1 MMRAT
6 STAIVLLLMLG
17 TPFASRAARA
27 QEPPPYQG
35 NDAAPP
41 DDAAPQDNA
50 PQAPEAPADPAV
62 AGVEYFHDQL
72 APYGQWVER
81 EGYGVVWVPQVQA
94 GWRPYTTG
102 HWVYTDQGWAW
113 VADEPWGWAAFHYG
127 RWYYDP
133 EIGWAWVPGTVWA
146 PAWVAWRHGGGYL
159 GWAPLGPAVGF
170 TFEAGLDFGGF
181 VIAPGF
187 YTFVGERD
195 ILAPRVSTVIV
206 STTRNVTIVN
216 NTTNI
221 TNYGVVNGRI
231 VNSGV
236 SADRIAQVT
245 GRPVPRVAVASMA
258 RASANG
264 KGAFYQ
270 PPVVTRAARS
280 AHAEFG
286 TALPTQVA
294 TQQKS
299 RVFAAAATAPR
310 SATAASR
317 SRPTTNAAGSP
328 GSRTNAMG
336 SRSSAN
342 AAGPRTTGTTSAAG
356 PRTTG
361 TTSGQRSTRGTGTP
375 VDESHDRGHYGV
387 GIDKTHGRQGSGTG
401 STGGAGSTGSTGS
414 AGSAGSAGASA
425 GHGQPGSSPNQSH
438 GSQPGAQAGPQGH
451 AGQGATPQ
459 RQPAPPP
466 PPKKAPPPEK
476 EKEKKTGV

>member
-1 MMRAT
+1 MRAT
-6 STAIVLLLMLG
+6 STAVVLLLMLG
-17 TPFASRAARA
+17 TPFASRVARS
-27 QEPPPYQG
+27 QEPPPFQG
-35 NDAAPP
+35 NDAAPG
-41 DDAAPQDNA
+41 DDAAAQDNNA
-50 PQAPEAPADPAV
+50 PQDAQVPADPAV
-62 AGVEYFHDQL
+62 AGVEYFHAQL
-72 APYGQWVER
+72 APYGQWVVR
-81 EGYGVVWVPQVQA
+81 EGYGAVWVPQVQA

-159 GWAPLGPAVGF
+159 GWAPLGPAIGF
-170 TFEAGLDFGGF
+170 TFEAGLDFGAY

-206 STTRNVTIVN
+206 STTRNVTIVSA
-216 NTTNI
+216 TTNI
-221 TNYGVVNGRI
+221 TNYAVVSGRI

-236 SADRIAQVT
+236 SADTIARAT
-245 GRPVPRVAVASMA
+245 GRPVPRVTVASMA
-258 RASANG
+258 RATANG

-270 PPVVTRAARS
+270 PPVVTRAARA

-286 TALPTQVA
+286 KALPTQIA

-299 RVFAAAATAPR
+299 RVFTSSATGSR

-317 SRPTTNAAGSP
+317 SRTT
-328 GSRTNAMG
+328 
-336 SRSSAN
+336 N
-342 AAGPRTTGTTSAAG
+342 AAGPRTANPNAPGSSRTPGATAG
-356 PRTTG
+356 PR
-361 TTSGQRSTRGTGTP
+361 STRSSGAATE
-375 VDESHDRGHYGV
+375 ESSHGKGHYGV
-387 GIDKTHGRQGSGTG
+387 GIDKTSHGR
-401 STGGAGSTGSTGS
+401 AGSTS
-414 AGSAGSAGASA
+414 AGSAGKAGTAGSAGTAGTTGSSA

-438 GSQPGAQAGPQGH
+438 GSQPNAQAGAQGH
-451 AGQGATPQ
+451 AAQGATPQ

-466 PPKKAPPPEK
+466 PPKKAPPPPPEK
-476 EKEKKTGV
+476 EKEKKTGI

>member
-1 MMRAT
+1 MRAT

-17 TPFASRAARA
+17 IPFASRVARA
-27 QEPPPYQG
+27 QEPPPFQG
-35 NDAAPP
+35 NDAPQAG

-50 PQAPEAPADPAV
+50 PQAAEAPADPAV

-72 APYGQWVER
+72 APYGQWVYR
-81 EGYGVVWVPQVQA
+81 EGYGNVWVPQVPG
-94 GWRPYTTG
+94 GWRPYTSG
-102 HWVYTDQGWAW
+102 HWLYTDQGWAW

-159 GWAPLGPAVGF
+159 GWAPLGPAIGF
-170 TFEAGLDFGGF
+170 TFEAGLDFGAY
-181 VIAPGF
+181 VVAPGF

-221 TNYGVVNGRI
+221 TNYAVVNGRI

-258 RASANG
+258 RATPSG

-270 PPVVTRAARS
+270 PPVVTRAARAS
-280 AHAEFG
+280 HAEFG
-286 TALPTQVA
+286 KALPTQVA

-299 RVFAAAATAPR
+299 RVFTSSAAGTR
-310 SATAASR
+310 SATGASR
-317 SRPTTNAAGSP
+317 SKTTTATNGT
-328 GSRTNAMG
+328 GSRTATSG
-336 SRSSAN
+336 AG
-342 AAGPRTTGTTSAAG
+342 AARTPGAT
-356 PRTTG
+356 
-361 TTSGQRSTRGTGTP
+361 GQRSTRSTGTATE
-375 VDESHDRGHYGV
+375 ESSHGKGHYGV
-387 GIDKTHGRQGSGTG
+387 GIDKTSHGKGSSTSAGGAG
-401 STGGAGSTGSTGS
+401 STGGAGSAGGTGGTGGSTGA
-414 AGSAGSAGASA
+414 AGSAA
-425 GHGQPGSSPNQSH
+425 GHGQPGSASPNQSH
-438 GSQPGAQAGPQGH
+438 GSQPGAQAGPQG
-451 AGQGATPQ
+451 QGTKA
-459 RQPAPPP
+459 A
-466 PPKKAPPPEK
+466 PKKAPPPEK

>member
-1 MMRAT
+1 
-6 STAIVLLLMLG
+6 MLG
-17 TPFASRAARA
+17 TPFASRVARA

-50 PQAPEAPADPAV
+50 PQGAEASADPAV

-72 APYGQWVER
+72 SPYGQWVQR
-81 EGYGVVWVPQVQA
+81 EGYGAVWVPQVRA

-127 RWYYDP
+127 RWYYDS

-195 ILAPRVSTVIV
+195 ILAPRVSIVIV

-270 PPVVTRAARS
+270 PPVVTRAARV

-286 TALPTQVA
+286 KALPTQVA

-299 RVFAAAATAPR
+299 RVFASAATAPR

-317 SRPTTNAAGSP
+317 SRSTTNAAGSP
-328 GSRTNAMG
+328 GSRTNANGMG
-336 SRSSAN
+336 ARTSAN
-342 AAGPRTTGTTSAAG
+342 AAGSRTTGTTA
-356 PRTTG
+356 
-361 TTSGQRSTRGTGTP
+361 GQRSTRGTGTTTG
-375 VDESHDRGHYGV
+375 ESHDKGHYGV
-387 GIDKTHGRQGSGTG
+387 GIDKTSHGQQGS
-401 STGGAGSTGSTGS
+401 GAGSTGSAGTTGT
-414 AGSAGSAGASA
+414 AA
-425 GHGQPGSSPNQSH
+425 GHGQPGSANQSHGSQPGSSPNQSH
-438 GSQPGAQAGPQGH
+438 GSQPSAQAGPQGH
-451 AGQGATPQ
+451 SGQGATPQ
-459 RQPAPPP
+459 HQPAP
-466 PPKKAPPPEK
+466 PPKKAPPPPPPP
-476 EKEKKTGV
+476 EKEKKTGI

>member
-1 MMRAT
+1 MRAT

-17 TPFASRAARA
+17 TPFASRVARG

-50 PQAPEAPADPAV
+50 PQGAEAPEAPADPAV
-62 AGVEYFHDQL
+62 AGVEYFHAQL
-72 APYGQWVER
+72 SPYGQWVQR
-81 EGYGVVWVPQVQA
+81 EGYGAVWVPQVRA

-127 RWYYDP
+127 RWYYDA

-159 GWAPLGPAVGF
+159 GWAPLGPAIGF
-170 TFEAGLDFGGF
+170 TFAAGLDFGGF

-270 PPVVTRAARS
+270 PPVVTRAARV
-280 AHAEFG
+280 APAEFG
-286 TALPTQVA
+286 KALPTQVA

-299 RVFAAAATAPR
+299 RVFASAPTAPR

-317 SRPTTNAAGSP
+317 SRSTTNAAGSAGSP
-328 GSRTNAMG
+328 GAARANANAMG
-336 SRSSAN
+336 GRTSAN
-342 AAGPRTTGTTSAAG
+342 AAGSRTTGTTA
-356 PRTTG
+356 
-361 TTSGQRSTRGTGTP
+361 GQRSTRGTGTTGTTGTTAT
-375 VDESHDRGHYGV
+375 ESHDKGRYGV
-387 GIDKTHGRQGSGTG
+387 GIDKTSHGQQGSG
-401 STGGAGSTGSTGS
+401 AGSTGS
-414 AGSAGSAGASA
+414 AGSAGTAA

-438 GSQPGAQAGPQGH
+438 GSQPSAQAGPQGH
-451 AGQGATPQ
+451 SGQGPTPQ
-459 RQPAPPP
+459 HQPARQP
-466 PPKKAPPPEK
+466 PPKKAPPPPPPP

>member
-1 MMRAT
+1 MRAT
-6 STAIVLLLMLG
+6 STAIVLLLALG
-17 TPFASRAARA
+17 TPFASRVAHS

-41 DDAAPQDNA
+41 DDAAAQDDSQQPQQGA
-50 PQAPEAPADPAV
+50 PAPADPAV

-81 EGYGVVWVPQVQA
+81 DGYGVVWVPQVQA

-102 HWVYTDQGWAW
+102 HWLYTDQGWAW

-127 RWYYDP
+127 RWYYDQ

-170 TFEAGLDFGGF
+170 TFSAGLDFGGF

-236 SADRIAQVT
+236 SAERIAQVT
-245 GRPVPRVAVASMA
+245 GRPVTRVTVASMA
-258 RASANG
+258 RASGNG
-264 KGAFYQ
+264 KPAFYQ

-280 AHAEFG
+280 APAEFG
-286 TALPTQVA
+286 RALPTQVA

-299 RVFAAAATAPR
+299 RVFAAAATASR
-310 SATAASR
+310 SATGTSR
-317 SRPTTNAAGSP
+317 SRATTSTAGAAGSP
-328 GSRTNAMG
+328 RARTSGGSRTT
-336 SRSSAN
+336 S
-342 AAGPRTTGTTSAAG
+342 GTT
-356 PRTTG
+356 TDK
-361 TTSGQRSTRGTGTP
+361 RSTRRTGTA
-375 VDESHDRGHYGV
+375 DDSHGNGHYGV
-387 GIDKTHGRQGSGTG
+387 GIDNTSHGKQGS
-401 STGGAGSTGSTGS
+401 GAGSTGSS
-414 AGSAGSAGASA
+414 AGNSGNAGTPT
-425 GHGQPGSSPNQSH
+425 GHGQQGSSS
-438 GSQPGAQAGPQGH
+438 SQPHGAPPSGQAKPQGSPPQ
-451 AGQGATPQ
+451 GQ
-459 RQPAPPP
+459 QPA
-466 PPKKAPPPEK
+466 PKKAPPPPP
-476 EKEKKTGV
+476 EKEKKTGR

>member
-1 MMRAT
+1 
-6 STAIVLLLMLG
+6 MLG
-17 TPFASRAARA
+17 TPFASRVARA

-35 NDAAPP
+35 NDATPP

-50 PQAPEAPADPAV
+50 PQAAGAPEAPADPAV

-72 APYGQWVER
+72 SPYGQWVQR
-81 EGYGVVWVPQVQA
+81 EGYGAVWVPRVQA

-102 HWVYTDQGWAW
+102 RWVYTDQGWAW

-133 EIGWAWVPGTVWA
+133 EIG
-146 PAWVAWRHGGGYL
+146 YL

-170 TFEAGLDFGGF
+170 TFAAGLDFGGF

-270 PPVVTRAARS
+270 PPVVTRAARV
-280 AHAEFG
+280 APAEFG
-286 TALPTQVA
+286 KALPTQVA

-299 RVFAAAATAPR
+299 RVFASAPTAPR
-310 SATAASR
+310 SATPASR
-317 SRPTTNAAGSP
+317 SRSTTNAAGSP
-328 GSRTNAMG
+328 GSRANSRANANGMG
-336 SRSSAN
+336 GRTSAN
-342 AAGPRTTGTTSAAG
+342 APGSSRTTGTTAG
-356 PRTTG
+356 QRATRNTG
-361 TTSGQRSTRGTGTP
+361 TTAG
-375 VDESHDRGHYGV
+375 ESHDKGRYGV
-387 GIDKTHGRQGSGTG
+387 GIDKTSHGQQGSGAG
-401 STGGAGSTGSTGS
+401 NTGGAGS
-414 AGSAGSAGASA
+414 AGTAA

-438 GSQPGAQAGPQGH
+438 GSQPSAQAGPQGH
-451 AGQGATPQ
+451 SGQAATPQ
-459 RQPAPPP
+459 RQPAPKE
-466 PPKKAPPPEK
+466 PPKKAPPPPP

>member
-1 MMRAT
+1 MRAT

-17 TPFASRAARA
+17 TPFANRVARS

-35 NDAAPP
+35 NDQAPP
-41 DDAAPQDNA
+41 DDAAAQDNA
-50 PQAPEAPADPAV
+50 PQAAGAPEAPADPAV

-72 APYGQWVER
+72 APYGRWVER
-81 EGYGVVWVPQVQA
+81 EGYGVVWLPQVDA
-94 GWRPYTTG
+94 GWRPYTSG

-127 RWYYDP
+127 RWYYDS

-170 TFEAGLDFGGF
+170 TFAAGLDFGGY

-206 STTRNVTIVN
+206 STTRNITIVN
-216 NTTNI
+216 ATTNI
-221 TNYGVVNGRI
+221 TNYAVVNGRI

-258 RASANG
+258 RASASG

-286 TALPTQVA
+286 KALPTQVA

-299 RVFAAAATAPR
+299 RVFVSAA
-310 SATAASR
+310 AASR
-317 SRPTTNAAGSP
+317 SGTASSRSRATTNAAGSP
-328 GSRTNAMG
+328 GSRST
-336 SRSSAN
+336 SN
-342 AAGPRTTGTTSAAG
+342 AAGSRTSGATA
-356 PRTTG
+356 
-361 TTSGQRSTRGTGTP
+361 GQRSKRNTGTAA
-375 VDESHDRGHYGV
+375 DESSRGSGHYGV
-387 GIDKTHGRQGSGTG
+387 GVDKTSRGQQGSGAGNTG
-401 STGGAGSTGSTGS
+401 TGS
-414 AGSAGSAGASA
+414 AGTAA
-425 GHGQPGSSPNQSH
+425 GHGQQGSGPNQSH
-438 GSQPGAQAGPQGH
+438 GSQPSGQARPQG
-451 AGQGATPQ
+451 GPPSQGAAAAPQ
-459 RQPAPPP
+459 HQQQP

-476 EKEKKTGV
+476 PPEKEKKTGV

>member
-1 MMRAT
+1 MRAT

-17 TPFASRAARA
+17 TPFASRVARA

-35 NDAAPP
+35 NDQAPP
-41 DDAAPQDNA
+41 EDAAAQDNA
-50 PQAPEAPADPAV
+50 PQADAAPADPAV

-81 EGYGVVWVPQVQA
+81 DGYGVVWVPQVQA
-94 GWRPYTTG
+94 GWRPYTAG

-127 RWYYDP
+127 RWYYDSD
-133 EIGWAWVPGTVWA
+133 IGWAWVPGTVWA

-170 TFEAGLDFGGF
+170 RFGVGLDFGGV

-195 ILAPRVSTVIV
+195 ILAPRVSTVIL

-216 NTTNI
+216 TTTNI
-221 TNYGVVNGRI
+221 TNYTVVNGRV

-280 AHAEFG
+280 APAEFG
-286 TALPTQVA
+286 KALPTQVA

-299 RVFAAAATAPR
+299 RVFVAAAAASR
-310 SATAASR
+310 SGTAASR
-317 SRPTTNAAGSP
+317 SRTTTG
-328 GSRTNAMG
+328 T
-336 SRSSAN
+336 
-342 AAGPRTTGTTSAAG
+342 AGPRNPGTAAG
-356 PRTTG
+356 QR
-361 TTSGQRSTRGTGTP
+361 RSTRGTGTTAG
-375 VDESHDRGHYGV
+375 ESSRGSGHYGV
-387 GIDKTHGRQGSGTG
+387 GVDNTSHGKQGS
-401 STGGAGSTGSTGS
+401 GAGSTGT
-414 AGSAGSAGASA
+414 AGTA
-425 GHGQPGSSPNQSH
+425 GHGQQGSSANQSH
-438 GSQPGAQAGPQGH
+438 GSQPTGQAGAQS
-451 AGQGATPQ
+451 GQGATPQ
-459 RQPAPPP
+459 HQPPP

-476 EKEKKTGV
+476 PPEKEKKTGV

>member
-1 MMRAT
+1 MRAT
-6 STAIVLLLMLG
+6 STAIALLFLLG
-17 TPFASRAARA
+17 TPFASRVARA
-27 QEPPPYQG
+27 QDPPPYQG
-35 NDAAPP
+35 NDQAPP
-41 DDAAPQDNA
+41 DDAAAQDNA
-50 PQAPEAPADPAV
+50 PQGAEAPAAPADPAV

-81 EGYGVVWVPQVQA
+81 DGYGVVWVPQVQA

-102 HWVYTDQGWAW
+102 HWLYTDQGWAW

-127 RWYYDP
+127 RWYYDS

-170 TFEAGLDFGGF
+170 SFGVGLDFGGV
-181 VIAPGF
+181 VISPGF

-221 TNYGVVNGRI
+221 TNYTVVNGRI

-236 SADRIAQVT
+236 SADTIARVT
-245 GRPVPRVAVASMA
+245 GRPVPRVTVASMS

-264 KGAFYQ
+264 RPAFYQ

-286 TALPTQVA
+286 KALPTQVA

-299 RVFAAAATAPR
+299 RVFVSAAAASR
-310 SATAASR
+310 SGTAASR
-317 SRPTTNAAGSP
+317 SRTTTGTAGSPGGSRSTSNAAGSRTS
-328 GSRTNAMG
+328 GTTAGQRSR
-336 SRSSAN
+336 
-342 AAGPRTTGTTSAAG
+342 RTTGTAAG
-356 PRTTG
+356 
-361 TTSGQRSTRGTGTP
+361 
-375 VDESHDRGHYGV
+375 ESSQGSGHYGV
-387 GIDKTHGRQGSGTG
+387 GIDNTSHGQHGSGTG
-401 STGGAGSTGSTGS
+401 STGSTGP
-414 AGSAGSAGASA
+414 AGSAGTAGNAGSA
-425 GHGQPGSSPNQSH
+425 GHGQQGSSPNQSH
-438 GSQPGAQAGPQGH
+438 GSQPSAQG
-451 AGQGATPQ
+451 GATPQ
-459 RQPAPPP
+459 HQQPP

-476 EKEKKTGV
+476 PPEKEKKTGV

>member
-1 MMRAT
+1 MRAT
-6 STAIVLLLMLG
+6 STAIVLLFMLG
-17 TPFASRAARA
+17 TPFASRVARS

-41 DDAAPQDNA
+41 DDAAAQDNA
-50 PQAPEAPADPAV
+50 PPAAEAPAAPADPAV

-72 APYGQWVER
+72 SPYGRWVER

-127 RWYYDP
+127 RWYYDS

-170 TFEAGLDFGGF
+170 TFGAGLDFGGF

-195 ILAPRVSTVIV
+195 ILAPRMSTVIV

-216 NTTNI
+216 TTTNI
-221 TNYGVVNGRI
+221 TNYAVVNGRI

-236 SADRIAQVT
+236 SVDVIAKAT
-245 GRPVPRVAVASMA
+245 GRPVPRVTVASMA

-264 KGAFYQ
+264 KAAFYQ

-280 AHAEFG
+280 APAEFG
-286 TALPTQVA
+286 KALPTQVA

-299 RVFAAAATAPR
+299 RVFVAAAAASR
-310 SATAASR
+310 SGTAASR
-317 SRPTTNAAGSP
+317 SRSTTNAAGSP
-328 GSRTNAMG
+328 GSRTNATG
-336 SRSSAN
+336 SRTSGT
-342 AAGPRTTGTTSAAG
+342 AAGQRSKRTTGTTAEES
-356 PRTTG
+356 
-361 TTSGQRSTRGTGTP
+361 RG
-375 VDESHDRGHYGV
+375 SGHYGV
-387 GIDKTHGRQGSGTG
+387 GVDKTSHGKQGS
-401 STGGAGSTGSTGS
+401 GAGSTGSTGS
-414 AGSAGSAGASA
+414 TGTAA
-425 GHGQPGSSPNQSH
+425 GHGQPGSSANQSH
-438 GSQPGAQAGPQGH
+438 GSQPSGQAGPQGQS
-451 AGQGATPQ
+451 GQASTPQ
-459 RQPAPPP
+459 HQPPP

-476 EKEKKTGV
+476 PPEKEKKTGV

>member
-1 MMRAT
+1 MRAT
-6 STAIVLLLMLG
+6 STAIVLLFMLG
-17 TPFASRAARA
+17 TPFASRVARA

-35 NDAAPP
+35 NDQAPP
-41 DDAAPQDNA
+41 DDAAAQDNA
-50 PQAPEAPADPAV
+50 PQGAEAPAPPADPAV

-81 EGYGVVWVPQVQA
+81 DGYGVVWVPQVQA
-94 GWRPYTTG
+94 GWRPYTSG

-127 RWYYDP
+127 RWYYDSD
-133 EIGWAWVPGTVWA
+133 IGWAWVPGTVWA

-170 TFEAGLDFGGF
+170 TFGGGLDFGGY

-216 NTTNI
+216 TTTNI
-221 TNYGVVNGRI
+221 TNYAVVNGRI

-258 RASANG
+258 RASASG

-286 TALPTQVA
+286 KALPTQVA

-299 RVFAAAATAPR
+299 RVFVSAA
-310 SATAASR
+310 AASR
-317 SRPTTNAAGSP
+317 STTAGSRSRTTTNAAGSP
-328 GSRTNAMG
+328 GSRST
-336 SRSSAN
+336 SN
-342 AAGPRTTGTTSAAG
+342 AAGPRTSGTTAG
-356 PRTTG
+356 QRSKRTTG
-361 TTSGQRSTRGTGTP
+361 TTA
-375 VDESHDRGHYGV
+375 DESSRGSGHYGV
-387 GIDKTHGRQGSGTG
+387 GVDNTSHGKQGSGTG
-401 STGGAGSTGSTGS
+401 STGSTGTGTGS
-414 AGSAGSAGASA
+414 AGTAA
-425 GHGQPGSSPNQSH
+425 GHGQQGSSPNQSH
-438 GSQPGAQAGPQGH
+438 GSQPSGQAKPQG
-451 AGQGATPQ
+451 GPPPQGAGAAPQ
-459 RQPAPPP
+459 HQQPP

-476 EKEKKTGV
+476 PPEKEKKTGV

>member
-1 MMRAT
+1 MRAT
-6 STAIVLLLMLG
+6 STAIALLLMLG
-17 TPFASRAARA
+17 TPFASRVARA

-35 NDAAPP
+35 NDQAPP
-41 DDAAPQDNA
+41 DDAAAPDNA
-50 PQAPEAPADPAV
+50 PQAAAAPADPAV

-81 EGYGVVWVPQVQA
+81 DGYGVVWVPQVQA
-94 GWRPYTTG
+94 GWRPYTSG
-102 HWVYTDQGWAW
+102 HWLYTDQGWAW

-127 RWYYDP
+127 RWYYDSDL
-133 EIGWAWVPGTVWA
+133 GWAWVPGTVWA

-170 TFEAGLDFGGF
+170 RFGVGLDFGGV

-195 ILAPRVSTVIV
+195 ILAPRVSTVIL

-216 NTTNI
+216 TTTNI
-221 TNYGVVNGRI
+221 TNYTVVNGRV

-258 RASANG
+258 RASASG

-280 AHAEFG
+280 APAEFG
-286 TALPTQVA
+286 KALPTQVA

-299 RVFAAAATAPR
+299 RVFVAAA
-310 SATAASR
+310 AASR
-317 SRPTTNAAGSP
+317 SGTAAS
-328 GSRTNAMG
+328 GSRT
-336 SRSSAN
+336 
-342 AAGPRTTGTTSAAG
+342 TTGTAGSRTS
-356 PRTTG
+356 G
-361 TTSGQRSTRGTGTP
+361 TTAGQRRSTRGTGTTA
-375 VDESHDRGHYGV
+375 DESSRGGGHYGV
-387 GIDKTHGRQGSGTG
+387 GVDNTSRGKQS
-401 STGGAGSTGSTGS
+401 SGAGT
-414 AGSAGSAGASA
+414 AGTA
-425 GHGQPGSSPNQSH
+425 GHGQQGSSANQSH
-438 GSQPGAQAGPQGH
+438 GPQAQS
-451 AGQGATPQ
+451 GQGATPQ
-459 RQPAPPP
+459 HQPP

-476 EKEKKTGV
+476 PPEKEKKTGV

>member
-1 MMRAT
+1 MRAT
-6 STAIVLLLMLG
+6 STAIVLLLTLG
-17 TPFASRAARA
+17 TPFASRVARS

-35 NDAAPP
+35 NDAAPG
-41 DDAAPQDNA
+41 DDAAAQDNA
-50 PQAPEAPADPAV
+50 PQAADAAGAPADPAV

-72 APYGQWVER
+72 SPYGQWVQR
-81 EGYGVVWVPQVQA
+81 EGYGAVWVPQVQA
-94 GWRPYTTG
+94 GWRPYTSG

-127 RWYYDP
+127 RWYYDN

-170 TFEAGLDFGGF
+170 TFEAGLDFGGY

-206 STTRNVTIVN
+206 ATTRNVTIVN

-245 GRPVPRVAVASMA
+245 GRPVPRVTVASMA
-258 RASANG
+258 KASANG
-264 KGAFYQ
+264 QGAFYQ

-286 TALPTQVA
+286 KALPTQVA

-299 RVFAAAATAPR
+299 RVFASSATGSR

-317 SRPTTNAAGSP
+317 SRTTTNAPATP
-328 GSRTNAMG
+328 GSRTTANAPG
-336 SRSSAN
+336 SRTTANATGSRTSAN
-342 AAGPRTTGTTSAAG
+342 AAGSGNAAGSRTTGTTA
-356 PRTTG
+356 
-361 TTSGQRSTRGTGTP
+361 GQRSTRSTGTTA
-375 VDESHDRGHYGV
+375 DESHGKGHYGV
-387 GIDKTHGRQGSGTG
+387 GIDNTSHRGQQSSG
-401 STGGAGSTGSTGS
+401 AGS
-414 AGSAGSAGASA
+414 AGSAGSSA

-438 GSQPGAQAGPQGH
+438 GSQPSAQPRPQSGP
-451 AGQGATPQ
+451 AQGATPQ
-459 RQPAPPP
+459 RQPAPQP
-466 PPKKAPPPEK
+466 PPKKAPPPPPPP
-476 EKEKKTGV
+476 KEKKTGV